1 MFDYFFNKM
10 FFLYSR
16 VSLYVVFKMLIIFM
30 NVLLDGLDGNYR
42 IYCDSKYDLYFFMI
56 FDV

>member
-10 FFLYSR
+10 LFLYSR
-16 VSLYVVFKMLIIFM
+16 VSLEFKMLIIFM

-42 IYCDSKYDLYFFMI
+42 IYCDSKYDLYFLMI